1 MAENTKPMESEQTQ
15 QTKEKAKST
24 PLSILYD
31 FLDMVESVLISC
43 FVVMLLFGFV
53 LRPVKVDGSSMVP
66 TLYNMDQLLMISLF
80 YQPAY
85 GDIVVI
91 NGDYATLFSDAE
103 QTVPY
108 ETQGTDINLVK
119 RVIATGGQTI
129 DIDFDTG
136 NITIDGD
143 YATLFSD
150 AEQTVPYETQGT
162 DINLVKR
169 VIATG
174 GQTIDIDFDTGNI
187 TIDGELLDQSFITL
201 KPTRNEGAFTY
212 PMTVPEG
219 YCFVMGDNR
228 NGSMDSRHPSVGLI
242 SEDQVLGHV
251 VLRYGRDD
259 EHCRQWTDRFA
270 VYN

>member
-1 MAENTKPMESEQTQ
+1 MAENTKPMDSEQTQ

-103 QTVPY
+103 QTV
-108 ETQGTDINLVK
+108 L
-119 RVIATGGQTI
+119 
-129 DIDFDTG
+129 
-136 NITIDGD
+136 
-143 YATLFSD
+143 
-150 AEQTVPYETQGT
+150 YETQGT

>member
-1 MAENTKPMESEQTQ
+1 MAENTKPMEPEQTQ

-66 TLYNMDQLLMISLF
+66 TLYNMDQLLMVSLF

-85 GDIVVI
+85 GDIVVV
-91 NGDYATLFSDAE
+91 NGDYATLFSDA
-103 QTVPY
+103 Q
-108 ETQGTDINLVK
+108 
-119 RVIATGGQTI
+119 
-129 DIDFDTG
+129 
-136 NITIDGD
+136 
-143 YATLFSD
+143 
-150 AEQTVPYETQGT
+150 QTVPYETQGT

-187 TIDGELLDQSFITL
+187 TIDGELLDQSFIKLSATH
-201 KPTRNEGAFTY
+201 NEGAFTY

-251 VLRYGRDD
+251 VLRYGRED

>member
-136 NITIDGD
+136 NITIDG
-143 YATLFSD
+143 
-150 AEQTVPYETQGT
+150 
-162 DINLVKR
+162 
-169 VIATG
+169 
-174 GQTIDIDFDTGNI
+174 
-187 TIDGELLDQSFITL
+187 ELLDQSFITL

>member
-1 MAENTKPMESEQTQ
+1 MAENTKPMEPEQTQ

-66 TLYNMDQLLMISLF
+66 TLYNMDQLLMVSLF

-85 GDIVVI
+85 GDIVVV
-91 NGDYATLFSDAE
+91 NGDYATLFSDA
-103 QTVPY
+103 Q
-108 ETQGTDINLVK
+108 
-119 RVIATGGQTI
+119 
-129 DIDFDTG
+129 
-136 NITIDGD
+136 
-143 YATLFSD
+143 
-150 AEQTVPYETQGT
+150 QTVPYETQGT

-187 TIDGELLDQSFITL
+187 TIDGELLDQSFIKL
-201 KPTRNEGAFTY
+201 SATRNEGAFTY

-251 VLRYGRDD
+251 VLRYGRED

>member
-1 MAENTKPMESEQTQ
+1 MESEQTQ

-136 NITIDGD
+136 NITIDG
-143 YATLFSD
+143 
-150 AEQTVPYETQGT
+150 
-162 DINLVKR
+162 
-169 VIATG
+169 
-174 GQTIDIDFDTGNI
+174 
-187 TIDGELLDQSFITL
+187 ELLDQSFITL

>member
-1 MAENTKPMESEQTQ
+1 MAENTKPMESEQAQ

-91 NGDYATLFSDAE
+91 N
-103 QTVPY
+103 
-108 ETQGTDINLVK
+108 
-119 RVIATGGQTI
+119 
-129 DIDFDTG
+129 
-136 NITIDGD
+136 GD